1 MTLSCNGESR
11 RFYGTVVTISA
22 DNLSAHSLIAT
33 KDEITTKFKEEDFT
47 LRNST
52 NYRYHL
58 QAVRENPDYRSVYI
72 GLFPPDV
79 MHDVL
84 EGVIPN
90 VLRRILHQLI
100 QDKHFTLV
108 QLNFEIGNLLY
119 SVNDKTSKPQI
130 LTERML
136 RSRGQLSGKA
146 SETGTLFRLLPQMV
160 GSYVPPNKYWNC
172 YILL

>member
-58 QAVRENPDYRSVYI
+58 QAVRENPDYRSVYGVQRECCFSSLI
-72 GLFPPDV
+72 YPPQVITHVFPPDV

-108 QLNFEIGNLLY
+108 QLNFEIGKFA
-119 SVNDKTSKPQI
+119 VFCK
-130 LTERML
+130 
-136 RSRGQLSGKA
+136 
-146 SETGTLFRLLPQMV
+146 
-160 GSYVPPNKYWNC
+160 
-172 YILL
+172 